1 MPVSGL
7 AEANEAVGSMRHSRI
22 GRWALGLLCLVVYGC
37 AAFAPSPAQ
46 AHPHVW
52 VTMTTELLYDANGA
66 VTGLRQAWSFDDMF
80 SAFATTGIPAKTK
93 GHFTDEE
100 LQPIADVNV
109 TSLKDFEYFTY
120 ATVDGKRD
128 RDAFTD
134 PIDYSAS
141 FDPKTT
147 VLTLHFTLPFNK
159 PVKAKLLKIEIYDP
173 TFFIDFAYASKDAVK
188 LVGAP
193 ARCTVAAEKPPDPN
207 FVTSQQL
214 NKGFIPSEL
223 YVGMGDSFANKITV
237 QCP

>member
-1 MPVSGL
+1 
-7 AEANEAVGSMRHSRI
+7 MRHSQI
-22 GRWALGLLCLVVYGC
+22 GRWILGLLCLVVYGC
-37 AAFAPSPAQ
+37 TALAPRQAQ

-52 VTMTTELLYDANGA
+52 VTMTTELIYDANGA

-93 GHFTDEE
+93 GQFTKEE

-109 TSLKDFEYFTY
+109 TALKDFDYFTY

-128 RDAFTD
+128 KDAFTD
-134 PIDYSAS
+134 PVDYSAS
-141 FDPKTT
+141 FDPNTT

-159 PVKAKLLKIEIYDP
+159 PIKAKVLGLEIYDP
-173 TFFIDFAYASKDAVK
+173 TFFIDFAFAAKDSVK

-193 ARCTVAAEKPPDPN
+193 TGCTVAAEKPPDPN
-207 FVTSQQL
+207 FMTSQQL
-214 NKGFIPSEL
+214 NKGFVPSEL
-223 YVGMGDSFANKITV
+223 YVGMGDSFANKIMV